1 MSEDLKKRS
10 ARNNKW
16 LKENVERINLCFEK
30 GTKARID
37 EACEVLG
44 VSKSEFARQA
54 ISEKLEKIG
63 V

>member
-30 GTKARID
+30 GTKTRID
-37 EACEVLG
+37 EACKVLG

-54 ISEKLEKIG
+54 INEKLEKIG